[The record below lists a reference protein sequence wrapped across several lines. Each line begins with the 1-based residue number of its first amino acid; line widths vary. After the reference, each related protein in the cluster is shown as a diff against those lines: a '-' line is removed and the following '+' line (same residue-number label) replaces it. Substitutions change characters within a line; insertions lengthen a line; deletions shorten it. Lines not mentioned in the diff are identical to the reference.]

1 MFISLYRETRNIG
14 PEGRQ
19 RIAPGAKVCTV
30 IEAYPL
36 ASLKGCDESA
46 QQPKPWVM
54 REFRISPERAKQ
66 TICVALSG
74 LYQNYFSTQSGRRPG
89 CPEHLPQNRTCAVRI
104 RLLGMTGYNPR
115 HRPVYDL
122 IVPSGSFI
130 CTGAL
135 MAAQIFRKRSHS
147 DTNPRSAKY
156 ALRSPRSTAGE

>member
-1 MFISLYRETRNIG
+1 MRKIIASMFISLYRETRNIG

-36 ASLKGCDESA
+36 ASLKGRAESA

-74 LYQNYFSTQSGRRPG
+74 LYQNYFSTQGSVARYARSSTLG
-89 CPEHLPQNRTCAVRI
+89 C
-104 RLLGMTGYNPR
+104 
-115 HRPVYDL
+115 
-122 IVPSGSFI
+122 
-130 CTGAL
+130 
-135 MAAQIFRKRSHS
+135 AAARFQRAFSSVKKHNS
-147 DTNPRSAKY
+147 
-156 ALRSPRSTAGE
+156 